1 MHRRV
6 VCILFT
12 RVSGVANVLL
22 QVLAKLKSDDHA
34 AALLKLSI
42 GEVGLGR
49 LVGPLKVEEVDMAEG
64 SIASRFSVVQGVL
77 PDGEPKVRAV
87 DNMTESKVNQS
98 TAPQEKLKYST
109 LDRLFESCNA

>member
-1 MHRRV
+1 M
-6 VCILFT
+6 
-12 RVSGVANVLL
+12 
-22 QVLAKLKSDDHA
+22 LAKLKSDDHA
-34 AALLKLSI
+34 AELLKLSN

-49 LVGPLKVEEVDMAEG
+49 LVGPLKVEEVDLAEG

-98 TAPQEKLKYST
+98 TAAQEKLKYST
-109 LDRLFESCNA
+109 LDWFLYPCNG

>member
-34 AALLKLSI
+34 AELLKLS
-42 GEVGLGR
+42 
-49 LVGPLKVEEVDMAEG
+49 
-64 SIASRFSVVQGVL
+64 
-77 PDGEPKVRAV
+77 KVR
-87 DNMTESKVNQS
+87 
-98 TAPQEKLKYST
+98 
-109 LDRLFESCNA
+109 